1 MQWNQLVLVTG
12 IWRNINDFEDP
23 KISLVRNWC
32 ATLFQEVKAIGY
44 YFFKVLL
51 NKETVRSL
59 FCLALKL
66 LNCKSWLA
74 AFTNVP
80 SSAVWYVVSP
90 GEIEA
95 INSTLRLRNVFCFFL
110 AFDFRFCV
118 VIRFSSPPQRPMTSD
133 FEGFSIPDFIH
144 YIYFPILILEKEPVF
159 SLLNVQC

>member
-23 KISLVRNWC
+23 KISLVMNWC

-66 LNCKSWLA
+66 LNCKSWLP
-74 AFTNVP
+74 AFTNVQ

-95 INSTLRLRNVFCFFL
+95 INSTLRLRNFLNIFFSFRLSVLRGHSVFIPATTANDLRLRRIFYP
-110 AFDFRFCV
+110 RFYPLHLV
-118 VIRFSSPPQRPMTSD
+118 
-133 FEGFSIPDFIH
+133 
-144 YIYFPILILEKEPVF
+144 
-159 SLLNVQC
+159 